1 MKYSTDRIVG
11 GKPAQSMIP
20 WQVYLPFN
28 TINGCGGTII
38 DRCTVLSAA
47 HCGIKVG
54 QLIRAGTRFKNK
66 NLVTRYVSKVI
77 TDENYY
83 NGFNDGYLLYHD
95 FAILKLNKKLP
106 KNNPYIKPACLPSL
120 TSWGSSKMNRCF
132 VSGWGLMGMLITS
145 PL

>member
-66 NLVTRYVSKVI
+66 NLVTRTVTEVTTHEHYVDTWK
-77 TDENYY
+77 
-83 NGFNDGYLLYHD
+83 FQYHD